1 VDGANTSKA
10 SAQSETAAD
19 EDDFFSSWDKPV
31 SPKPQATSPQ
41 PTGPPSIG
49 RPNSA
54 PATGGVPSAAAAVA
68 PRTVTSSSLRATS
81 ASAGAARTLTSSST
95 SSTGTGAS
103 AARPA
108 KKGLGAK
115 KAAPVDF
122 AEAERRAAAEA
133 ERIRQLG
140 YDREREE
147 AEAQA
152 AREAAALELKNKS
165 TAASTSGVNPVSPG
179 VSSTDV
185 DKLGTGVKRL
195 GFGAL
200 PRAQPPAAL
209 KTCVLTWRK
218 LPTMTDVMPCA

>member
-1 VDGANTSKA
+1 
-10 SAQSETAAD
+10 
-19 EDDFFSSWDKPV
+19 
-31 SPKPQATSPQ
+31 
-41 PTGPPSIG
+41 
-49 RPNSA
+49 
-54 PATGGVPSAAAAVA
+54 
-68 PRTVTSSSLRATS
+68 
-81 ASAGAARTLTSSST
+81 
-95 SSTGTGAS
+95 
-103 AARPA
+103 
-108 KKGLGAK
+108 
-115 KAAPVDF
+115 VDF

>member
-1 VDGANTSKA
+1 M
-10 SAQSETAAD
+10 
-19 EDDFFSSWDKPV
+19 
-31 SPKPQATSPQ
+31 
-41 PTGPPSIG
+41 
-49 RPNSA
+49 
-54 PATGGVPSAAAAVA
+54 
-68 PRTVTSSSLRATS
+68 
-81 ASAGAARTLTSSST
+81 
-95 SSTGTGAS
+95 
-103 AARPA
+103 
-108 KKGLGAK
+108 
-115 KAAPVDF
+115 DF

-165 TAASTSGVNPVSPG
+165 TAASTSSANPVSPG
-179 VSSTDV
+179 ASSADV

-200 PRAQPPAAL
+200 PRAQPAAVP

-218 LPTMTDVMPCA
+218 LPTITDVMPCALRTV